1 MSSEFQKKG
10 DGDGEM
16 GKFEVL
22 GLKGMKNLFAWLE
35 AAPHKGASRRTHG
48 RAARGWQP

>member
-22 GLKGMKNLFAWLE
+22 GLKGMKNLFA
-35 AAPHKGASRRTHG
+35 
-48 RAARGWQP
+48 